1 MIVRGELTEEVV
13 TNLGKKITAKVNQGD
28 RLRAAELLLKVH
40 DAFKERLD
48 VKVDSSTLF
57 TETLEKIWSNDVG
70 ASP

>member
-1 MIVRGELTEEVV
+1 MRGEIAEEVV

-40 DAFKERLD
+40 GAFKERLD